1 MSMFKPT
8 EVIIL
13 HPNDTL
19 LVHITNETTR
29 KMAGEIYSSLKELF
43 PNNQVSLINNMF
55 IEGFTVFTDKI
66 DTNPFLIEA
75 EDLC

>member
-13 HPNDTL
+13 HPDDTL
-19 LVHITNETTR
+19 LVHITDETTR
-29 KMAGEIYSSLKELF
+29 KMASEIYSSLKELF

>member
-19 LVHITNETTR
+19 LVHITDETTHN
-29 KMAGEIYSSLKELF
+29 MAREIYSSLKELF
-43 PNNQVSLINNMF
+43 PNNQVSLINNIF

-75 EDLC
+75 EGLC